1 MPDLVRVV
9 AASWLPQKR
18 QQMKIPDSDE
28 FWAAIIGAVVGGLI
42 AGLTQW
48 AFARS
53 QRKQQERALATSL
66 LLKLGKLT
74 ATLMVTKQHVDDC
87 FAEAGEVG
95 PDTQSWQILI
105 PIANL
110 ADLVHFTPDE
120 MSLLLAQAND
130 RIFHLVL
137 GLDDRHNDIITLMRS
152 FQEKRTEINRRLEP
166 HQIIDRVVGD
176 RVDVR
181 YPPDVMRALSPY
193 AIDLNSIVDH
203 LQNDLPKDVE
213 TARTATERA
222 QTLLKNR
229 LGLKFRIQIN
239 DFPANNAPASVA

>member
-87 FAEAGEVG
+87 FTEAGEVG
-95 PDTQSWQILI
+95 PDTQPWQMLI

-110 ADLVHFTPDE
+110 ANPIHFTSDE
-120 MSLLLAQAND
+120 MSLLLSQGND
-130 RIFHLVL
+130 KIFHSVL

-152 FQEKRTEINRRLEP
+152 FQEKRAEIERRLEP
-166 HQIIDRVVGD
+166 HRIIDRVDGD
-176 RVDVR
+176 RIDIR
-181 YPPDVMRALSPY
+181 YPRDVMLALSPY
-193 AIDLNSIVDH
+193 FIDLNSIVGH
-203 LQNDLPKDVE
+203 LREQLPKDVA
-213 TARTATERA
+213 TAREATERA

-229 LGLKFRIQIN
+229 LGLKFKLQIN
-239 DFPANNAPASVA
+239 DPPASNAPPPVA